1 MKLQTEIAM
10 NGGINNSDN
19 NNKVMVFLV
28 RLSGYVDD
36 MEATNNIEGSKVL
49 RREVSIFLNSVSG
62 SGMDYELLINEIKV
76 VLARINDII
85 EKKNGNNGELDEY
98 LNILTEDIELK
109 RKEQIKNM
117 KNNNNKNANIS
128 VNELK
133 LIIRECIE
141 EVMSEVSVDDF
152 NDYEPIEADDATDA
166 AGSAIDDLND
176 TVDNLIR
183 IVNSEV
189 GDWDK
194 AYDRLRDIYDRLGKG
209 LNNPRLTNQERNKL
223 EHEYEGIM
231 GKIWGV
237 IGGGGSAE
245 KFYVNEQKNKNKK
258 K

>member
-10 NGGINNSDN
+10 NGGINNNGDN

-36 MEATNNIEGSKVL
+36 MESNNNIEGLKML
-49 RREVSIFLNSVSG
+49 RREVGIFLNNVSG

-85 EKKNGNNGELDEY
+85 EKKSDNNGELDEY
-98 LNILTEDIELK
+98 LNILAEDIELIIRDERITIK
-109 RKEQIKNM
+109 GENKNM
-117 KNNNNKNANIS
+117 DKKFNKIS

-133 LIIRECIE
+133 MIIRECIE
-141 EVMSEVSVDDF
+141 EISDD
-152 NDYEPIEADDATDA
+152 NDYEPID
-166 AGSAIDDLND
+166 SIDDFRGDAMDSLND
-176 TVDNLIR
+176 TVDNLIKV
-183 IVNSEV
+183 IESES

-194 AYDRLRDIYDRLGKG
+194 AYKRLRDIYDRLGEV

-237 IGGGGSAE
+237 IGGGGSGE
-245 KFYVNEQKNKNKK
+245 KFYVNEQKKK
-258 K
+258 

>member
-10 NGGINNSDN
+10 NGGINNNGDN

-36 MEATNNIEGSKVL
+36 MESNNNIEGLKML
-49 RREVSIFLNSVSG
+49 RREVGIFLNNVSG

-85 EKKNGNNGELDEY
+85 EKKSGNNGELDEY
-98 LNILTEDIELK
+98 LNILAEDIELIIRDERITIK
-109 RKEQIKNM
+109 GENKNM
-117 KNNNNKNANIS
+117 DKKFNKIS

-133 LIIRECIE
+133 MIIRECIE
-141 EVMSEVSVDDF
+141 EISDD
-152 NDYEPIEADDATDA
+152 NDYEPID
-166 AGSAIDDLND
+166 SIDDFRGDAMDSLND
-176 TVDNLIR
+176 TVDNLIKV
-183 IVNSEV
+183 IESES

-194 AYDRLRDIYDRLGKG
+194 AYKRLRDIYDRLGEV

-237 IGGGGSAE
+237 IGGGGSGE
-245 KFYVNEQKNKNKK
+245 KFYVNEQKKK
-258 K
+258 